1 MRWLR
6 AIIGEIFALFVDQGG
21 FALAI
26 VAWIAVAW
34 LALPRLDAASKWNG
48 VILFVGLAVIL
59 VESVLRRT
67 RK

>member
-6 AIIGEIFALFVDQGG
+6 AVIGEIFGLFVDEGG

-59 VESVLRRT
+59 VGSVLRRT